1 MNPLLFADWAHIH
14 RVFRGLMWL
23 VATALVLVIFFSVS
37 SRADAG
43 HTHSAAPIAIR
54 VRDAGH

>member
-1 MNPLLFADWAHIH
+1 MMNPLLFADWAHIH

-37 SRADAG
+37 SRAAG
-43 HTHSAAPIAIR
+43 HAHSAPPTAIG